1 MTVVTQLGFQDAL
14 KPVAPPCQYRWYD
27 WGESMRKRGLQ
38 AKWKTPEM
46 VKCME
51 AVVQV
56 AVEKY
61 RDATGREPT
70 LLVLQTPAQLFGRFV
85 LNSDGTFG
93 ELCGLQVVMDTGLS
107 LCTFGLS
114 DEMCY
119 ECPLPRDL
127 GGERLE
133 AV

>member
-1 MTVVTQLGFQDAL
+1 M
-14 KPVAPPCQYRWYD
+14 
-27 WGESMRKRGLQ
+27 
-38 AKWKTPEM
+38 
-46 VKCME
+46 
-51 AVVQV
+51 QV

-70 LLVLQTPAQLFGRFV
+70 ILVLQTPTQVLGRLV

-93 ELCGLQVVMDTGLS
+93 MVAGLRVVMDTGLS

-114 DEMCY
+114 DGMCY
-119 ECPLPRDL
+119 ERPLRRDL
-127 GGERLE
+127 GGKRLE